1 MAVAPA
7 PAEPLSCPSMGRE
20 GVTETLSRARRGDAA
35 ANEALFLQVYDELRA
50 VAAAYLRRERADH
63 TLQPTA
69 LVHEAY
75 LRAVDQAV
83 AGLEDRRHF
92 FAIAARV
99 MRQVLIDHARKKGAA
114 RRGGDRMQIT
124 LQEDSTPQEGPAAVD
139 LLALDDALEAL
150 LELDERKGRVVELR
164 YFAGLSLPEVA
175 DALGISLSTAES
187 DWYMARAWLRGEL
200 SK

>member
-1 MAVAPA
+1 V
-7 PAEPLSCPSMGRE
+7 GRVS
-20 GVTETLSRARRGDAA
+20 G
-35 ANEALFLQVYDELRA
+35 
-50 VAAAYLRRERADH
+50 
-63 TLQPTA
+63 
-69 LVHEAY
+69 
-75 LRAVDQAV
+75 
-83 AGLEDRRHF
+83 HF

-124 LQEDSTPQEGPAAVD
+124 LQEDSTPQEGPASVD